1 MEAVANGLEYATIAA
16 FAAIALIC
24 LVLWR
29 RRKDRPAFWA
39 FVTFAALAA
48 AVGAGP
54 VNEALGE
61 SRVVEKAVI
70 VLIVLFPYLLHRFAA
85 SFAPARRALEAGA
98 LAVTAVVAVWGALLP
113 EVPESGPRPTWLTAF
128 IVALLVQWSVLL
140 GVVAVRLWLAGR
152 RQPSVI
158 RNRMRVLAGGSVALA
173 LVLLLAGAGPTA
185 PPEWYLLVE
194 RALTV
199 AAAVL
204 FFVGFAPPRALRKQ
218 WRGREEELFRHSID
232 DLFKAAAPDE
242 VATTVLPQMANLVG
256 ARAVALVDE
265 GGAVLASHGI
275 DPDDVGRVLE
285 TAPDSFDNGVDA
297 PVRLRIPSGS
307 VLAWTSAYAP
317 FFGSEEFELLHAL
330 GGFAYLALDRA
341 RLFTQERDA
350 RLALERADEVKSQFI
365 ALASHELRSPAAVIH
380 GIASTVYLR
389 AHALTEEQLQQL
401 RHTLYEQTGRLSR
414 LVDQLLDL
422 SRLEAAAIP
431 IEPEPLP
438 VRNRVQEL
446 VLTQAPEQAGHVEI
460 DVPPDLQAVVDPN
473 AFDRIVAN
481 LIANALRYGEPPVR
495 VEAEQRDR
503 HFRLTVEDHGRGVAP
518 DFVPRLFDRFSRSA
532 DSDPGKGGAGLG
544 LAIAQSY
551 AHAHGGELLYEDAR
565 PHGARFQLVIPRAAR
580 Q

>member
-1 MEAVANGLEYATIAA
+1 MEALANGLQYVTIAA

-24 LVLWR
+24 VVLWR

-39 FVTFAALAA
+39 FLTFGALAVA
-48 AVGAGP
+48 AGAGP
-54 VNEALGE
+54 VNEAVGD
-61 SRVVEKAVI
+61 SWVVAKVVI
-70 VLIVLFPYLLHRFAA
+70 VLVVVFPYLLHRFAA

-98 LAVTAVVAVWGALLP
+98 LAVTTLVAVWGALLP
-113 EVPESGPRPTWLTAF
+113 EIPESGPRPGWFTAF
-128 IVALLVQWSVLL
+128 IIALLVQWTALL

-158 RNRMRVLAGGSVALA
+158 RNRMRVLAAGSVALA
-173 LVLLLAGAGPTA
+173 IVLLLAGAGPTD
-185 PPEWYLLVE
+185 PPAWYLLVE
-194 RALTV
+194 RLLTL

-204 FFVGFAPPRALRKQ
+204 FVVGLAPPRALRKQ
-218 WRGREEELFRHSID
+218 WRWREEELFRRSID
-232 DLFKAAAPDE
+232 DLFKAAAPEE
-242 VATTVLPQMANLVG
+242 VAISVLPQMANLVG

-265 GGAVLASHGI
+265 GGDVLASHGVE
-275 DPDDVGRVLE
+275 PDDVRRALE
-285 TAPDSFDNGVDA
+285 TAPDDVGDGTDA

-341 RLFTQERDA
+341 RLFTQEREA

-389 AHALTEEQLQQL
+389 GHALTDEQLEKL
-401 RHTLYEQTGRLSR
+401 RHTLYEQTGRLTR

-438 VRNRVQEL
+438 VRSRVQEL
-446 VLTQAPEQAGHVEI
+446 VLTQAPERAGQVEI
-460 DVPPDLQAVVDPN
+460 DVPPELEAIVDPT

-481 LIANALRYGEPPVR
+481 LIGNALRYGEPPVR

-518 DFVPRLFDRFSRSA
+518 EFIPRLFDRFSRSA
-532 DSDPGKGGAGLG
+532 DADPGKGGAGLG

-565 PHGARFQLVIPRAAR
+565 PHGARFELVIPRAAR
-580 Q
+580 H

>member
-1 MEAVANGLEYATIAA
+1 MEAVANGLEYVTIAA
-16 FAAIALIC
+16 FAAIGLIC

-39 FVTFAALAA
+39 FLTFAALAVA
-48 AVGAGP
+48 AGAGP
-54 VNEALGE
+54 VNEALGD
-61 SRVVEKAVI
+61 SWILAKVVI
-70 VLIVLFPYLLHRFAA
+70 VLVAVFPYLLHRFAA
-85 SFAPARRALEAGA
+85 SLAPARRALEAGA
-98 LAVTAVVAVWGALLP
+98 LALTAVVAVWGVLLP
-113 EVPESGPRPTWLTAF
+113 EMPESGSRPGSLTAF
-128 IVALLVQWSVLL
+128 VVALLVQWGVLL
-140 GVVAVRLWLAGR
+140 GVVAVRLWVAGR
-152 RQPSVI
+152 RQPSVV
-158 RNRMRVLAGGSVALA
+158 RNRMRMLAGGSIALA
-173 LVLLLAGAGPTA
+173 LVLLLAGVGPTD
-185 PPEWYLLVE
+185 PPAWYLLVE
-194 RALTV
+194 RALTL

-204 FFVGFAPPRALRKQ
+204 FFVGVAPPRALRKQ

-232 DLFKAAAPDE
+232 DLFKAAAPED
-242 VATTVLPQMANLVG
+242 VASTVLPQMANLVG

-265 GGAVLASHGI
+265 DGDVLASHGVE
-275 DPDDVGRVLE
+275 PDDVRHALE
-285 TAPDSFDNGVDA
+285 TAPDGLGNGADT
-297 PVRLRIPSGS
+297 PVRLRLPSGW

-341 RLFTQERDA
+341 RLFAQERDA

-389 AHALTEEQLQQL
+389 GHALTDKQLEQL

-438 VRNRVQEL
+438 VRSRVQEL
-446 VLTQAPEQAGHVEI
+446 VFTQAPERAGQVEI
-460 DVPPDLQAVVDPN
+460 DVPPDLQAVVDPT

-518 DFVPRLFDRFSRSA
+518 EFVPRLFERFSRST

-565 PHGARFQLVIPRAAR
+565 PHGARFELVIPRAAR

>member
-1 MEAVANGLEYATIAA
+1 MEAVANGLQYVTIAA
-16 FAAIALIC
+16 FSVIALTC

-29 RRKDRPAFWA
+29 RRKDGPAFWA
-39 FVTFAALAA
+39 FLTFGALAV

-54 VNEALGE
+54 VNEALGDTQ
-61 SRVVEKAVI
+61 VIAKAII
-70 VLIVLFPYLLHRFAA
+70 VLVAVFPYLLHRFAA
-85 SFAPARRALEAGA
+85 SFTPARRVLEAGA
-98 LAVTAVVAVWGALLP
+98 LAITAVVAVWGVLLP
-113 EVPESGPRPTWLTAF
+113 AIPDDGSRPGWLTAF
-128 IVALLVQWSVLL
+128 IVALVVQWTALL
-140 GVVAVRLWLAGR
+140 GLVAVRLWLAGR
-152 RQPSVI
+152 HQPSVI
-158 RNRMRVLAGGSVALA
+158 RNRMRVLAAGSIALA
-173 LVLLLAGAGPTA
+173 LVLLLAGAGSTD
-185 PPEWYLLVE
+185 PPAWYLLVE
-194 RALTV
+194 QSLTL

-218 WRGREEELFRHSID
+218 WRGREEELFRRSID
-232 DLFKAAAPDE
+232 DLFKAAAPEE
-242 VATTVLPQMANLVG
+242 VASSVLPQMANIVG

-265 GGAVLASHGI
+265 EGDVLASHGI
-275 DPDDVGRVLE
+275 EPDDVRRALE
-285 TAPDSFDNGVDA
+285 TAPDGIGDDPDA

-307 VLAWTSAYAP
+307 ILAWTSAYAP

-330 GGFAYLALDRA
+330 GGFAFLALDRA
-341 RLFTQERDA
+341 RLFAQEREA
-350 RLALERADEVKSQFI
+350 RVALERADEVKSQFI

-380 GIASTVYLR
+380 GIASTVHLR
-389 AHALTEEQLQQL
+389 ADVLTDDQLGKL

-438 VRNRVQEL
+438 VRSRVEEL
-446 VLTQAPEQAGHVEI
+446 LHTLAPEGATQVEV
-460 DVPPDLQAVVDPN
+460 DVPPELQAVVDST

-481 LIANALRYGEPPVR
+481 LLVNALRYGEPPVR
-495 VEAEQRDR
+495 IEAEQRDR

-518 DFVPRLFDRFSRSA
+518 DFVPRLFERFSRSVEA
-532 DSDPGKGGAGLG
+532 DPRKGGAGLG

-580 Q
+580 